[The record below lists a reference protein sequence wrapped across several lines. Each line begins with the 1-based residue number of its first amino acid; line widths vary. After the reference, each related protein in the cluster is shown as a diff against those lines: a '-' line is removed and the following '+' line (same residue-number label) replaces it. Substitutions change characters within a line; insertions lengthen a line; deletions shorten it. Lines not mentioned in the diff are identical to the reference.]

1 MVNPYG
7 YMLLFLTGPLSFDDN
22 DDVDFV
28 HNCEFVVGPKSIQL
42 LMVLAEDSML
52 GACGP
57 CSTPVELFTKGDLLL
72 SLFHPEYENQS
83 TSCALELF
91 QTRSISGSISCYG
104 RHATTVEMITM
115 KKIFGHF
122 RHA

>member
-1 MVNPYG
+1 MVNLYG
-7 YMLLFLTGPLSFDDN
+7 YLLLFLTGPLSFDDN

-42 LMVLAEDSML
+42 LMVLAEDW
-52 GACGP
+52 CV

-72 SLFHPEYENQS
+72 SLFHPEHENQS
-83 TSCALELF
+83 TSCVLALF

-104 RHATTVEMITM
+104 RHATMVEIITM

-122 RHA
+122 RYA

>member
-1 MVNPYG
+1 
-7 YMLLFLTGPLSFDDN
+7 MLLFVTGPLSFDDN

-42 LMVLAEDSML
+42 LMVLAEAWCVWSPH
-52 GACGP
+52 CGP

-83 TSCALELF
+83 TSCACWHILK
-91 QTRSISGSISCYG
+91 QDPS
-104 RHATTVEMITM
+104 A
-115 KKIFGHF
+115 
-122 RHA
+122 AP

>member
-1 MVNPYG
+1 
-7 YMLLFLTGPLSFDDN
+7 MLLFVTGPLSFDDN

-42 LMVLAEDSML
+42 LMVLAEAWCVWSPH
-52 GACGP
+52 CGP

-83 TSCALELF
+83 TSCALALF